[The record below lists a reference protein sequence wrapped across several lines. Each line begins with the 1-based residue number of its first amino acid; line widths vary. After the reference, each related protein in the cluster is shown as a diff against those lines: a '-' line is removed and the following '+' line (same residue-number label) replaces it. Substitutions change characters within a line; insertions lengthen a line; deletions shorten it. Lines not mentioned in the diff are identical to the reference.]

1 MAHRIAWLIG
11 PLLASTALLGPA
23 TGRADVPRACVH
35 PRYDPIACARETR
48 EVHRD
53 VLPLARLR
61 ALDAQRPRLAEE
73 VPLQD
78 AERNALLEA
87 IRDALEEQERAAK
100 RRAAEKDGP

>member
-1 MAHRIAWLIG
+1 MTHRLAWGIG
-11 PLLASTALLGPA
+11 PLLAGAALLGPA
-23 TGRADVPRACVH
+23 AGRADVPRACVH

-48 EVHRD
+48 QVHRD

-61 ALDAQRPRLAEE
+61 ALDAQRPELAGE

-87 IRDALEEQERAAK
+87 IRDALAEDEPAA
-100 RRAAEKDGP
+100 RDGS